1 MSHEAEAGRRPA
13 VASRTAHIDPTE
25 TDAMRLKLIVALVSD
40 EKTDA
45 VIDAAR
51 AGGATG
57 ATIIT
62 SVRGEGL
69 EPGKTFFGLE
79 LAARRDVV
87 LFLVVEPRARDIL
100 ERIRDA
106 GRFEEEPGAGIA
118 FQVPIEDAVGLTT
131 QIPTIMEELE
141 EEI

>member
-1 MSHEAEAGRRPA
+1 
-13 VASRTAHIDPTE
+13 
-25 TDAMRLKLIVALVSD
+25 MRMKLIVALVSD
-40 EKTDA
+40 EKTDV

-106 GRFEEEPGAGIA
+106 GRFDEEPGAGIA
-118 FQVPIEDAVGLTT
+118 FQIGIEDAVGLGT
-131 QIPTIMEELE
+131 QVPAILDELE
-141 EEI
+141 GEI

>member
-1 MSHEAEAGRRPA
+1 
-13 VASRTAHIDPTE
+13 
-25 TDAMRLKLIVALVSD
+25 MRLKLIVALVSD

-69 EPGKTFFGLE
+69 APERSFFGLGV
-79 LAARRDVV
+79 AARRDVV

-106 GRFEEEPGAGIA
+106 GRFEEEQGAGIA
-118 FQVPIEDAVGLTT
+118 FQVPIEDAVGLGT
-131 QIPTIMEELE
+131 QLPTIMEELE
-141 EEI
+141 GSI